1 MELDNENNRTVFLR
15 ESDPFMPILP
25 SPERQEE
32 FLEGLMTP
40 PSTPIHSPHAF
51 LKVDRWLFSPPPVL
65 TPENTNLDK
74 FKARTDTPHDTDKDQ
89 KSKTFKKR
97 VVRPSSLI
105 LPSEGNPPRKRS
117 RPNTVAALLDY
128 TSAKRPDTPITTDN
142 THSGVHP
149 ILLVR
154 PVRLPVGTE
163 LATLNPPS
171 LLQIVSHPT
180 PELVRK
186 LTNSHIPY
194 VNSPSARNIKSII
207 VKCVIL
213 MFIFVIV
220 LVFKCFL

>member
-1 MELDNENNRTVFLR
+1 MELDNEHNRTVFLR

-32 FLEGLMTP
+32 FLEEGLKTP

-51 LKVDRWLFSPPPVL
+51 LKEDRWLFSPPPVL
-65 TPENTNLDK
+65 TLENTNLDNSET
-74 FKARTDTPHDTDKDQ
+74 RTDTTPPDIDKDRN
-89 KSKTFKKR
+89 SKVLKKR

-105 LPSEGNPPRKRS
+105 IPSEGKSSRKRS

-128 TSAKRPDTPITTDN
+128 TSAKRPDTPITTDS

-149 ILLVR
+149 TLLVR
-154 PVRLPVGTE
+154 LVRLPVGIDLT
-163 LATLNPPS
+163 TWNPPS

-186 LTNSHIPY
+186 LNNSRVPY
-194 VNSPSARNIKSII
+194 VNSPVCQKYM
-207 VKCVIL
+207 K
-213 MFIFVIV
+213 
-220 LVFKCFL
+220 

>member
-1 MELDNENNRTVFLR
+1 MFLR

-32 FLEGLMTP
+32 FLEEGLKTP

-51 LKVDRWLFSPPPVL
+51 LKEDRWLFSPPPVL

-74 FKARTDTPHDTDKDQ
+74 FKTRTDTTPCDTDKDQ
-89 KSKTFKKR
+89 NSKMFKKR
-97 VVRPSSLI
+97 VVRPLSLI
-105 LPSEGNPPRKRS
+105 LPSEGNSPRKRS

-128 TSAKRPDTPITTDN
+128 TSAKRPDTPITTAN

-154 PVRLPVGTE
+154 PVRLPVGTDP
-163 LATLNPPS
+163 ATLNPPS
-171 LLQIVSHPT
+171 LLQIVSRPT

-186 LTNSHIPY
+186 LTSSRISY
-194 VNSPSARNIKSII
+194 VNSPVCQKYRK
-207 VKCVIL
+207 
-213 MFIFVIV
+213 
-220 LVFKCFL
+220 